1 VRPSCAP
8 TARCGRPTRTASC
21 WPCSPPRSSPR
32 PARPRASTTPSS
44 RSPSTATGLRPH
56 RRPGQPRAEGQAGCA
71 VPGRRH
77 GATELA
83 GEPIT
88 AKLTEG
94 ARQRRGDRRPQGRH
108 RVGVVRGPPVGTED
122 VYKIYAESFRVPSTW
137 RRCRP
142 RPARS
147 SVELPDEAI
156 PIEVDHTDQP
166 VRIRVGHLKL
176 WFRKSQTEHLRA
188 RQTLARR
195 HGPWVGQG
203 HHCPGL
209 TQSRAPD
216 DETVDLGSQVIWGAQ
231 ASPQREVRGSQTG
244 REAGCPAD
252 VHHGARCGRHR
263 QTVEHGGPRRRTNV
277 LADHLRGPDPDIW
290 HEHVDSRRP
299 VLDPR
304 HTPEG
309 SRGRV
314 REHHVVRGRTL
325 SGCGM
330 DEGNMTSAGS

>member
-1 VRPSCAP
+1 MLGEASEQSPVVNRGSPVPPDHPLDPPSKTILP
-8 TARCGRPTRTASC
+8 QL
-21 WPCSPPRSSPR
+21 
-32 PARPRASTTPSS
+32 
-44 RSPSTATGLRPH
+44 LRPQSTLSLD
-56 RRPGQPRAEGQAGCA
+56 GIA
-71 VPGRRH
+71 VFGDSVLD
-77 GATELA
+77 LA
-83 GEPIT
+83 
-88 AKLTEG
+88 
-94 ARQRRGDRRPQGRH
+94 
-108 RVGVVRGPPVGTED
+108 
-122 VYKIYAESFRVPSTW
+122 
-137 RRCRP
+137 
-142 RPARS
+142 
-147 SVELPDEAI
+147 VELPDEAI